1 LRNILLA
8 AILFLSPQSPTQF
21 PPLGSIDFYGLH
33 KVSEAQVRQALS
45 FHEGDTIDTA
55 QFHQKKQ
62 DAEQKLAAIPG
73 VQNAFLTL
81 VCCTEGQKSML
92 YVGIQ
97 ETGTS
102 CSAFQPAPVGTVR
115 LPEDIVRAG
124 KDLDSAGEKAMRKGD
139 FGEDDSQGHA
149 LGHDPDLHAVQLRF
163 VTLAEAHTAN
173 LKDVLQNSSDAE
185 QRALAAEVLGYVKEK
200 QSVVPNLVAAMR
212 DPSPDVRNNATRA
225 LLVFT
230 RYSAEPPSRRIRVS
244 PQPFIEMLNSCVWTD
259 RNKSSAALAELTEQR
274 DPALLAEIR
283 EQALHSLVEMANWK
297 WLGHATN
304 ALMILGR
311 MGGMSDEQ
319 IQQDLE
325 SGKRE
330 RVIAAAEANKPGK

>member
-33 KVSEAQVRQALS
+33 KVSEAQVRQALN
-45 FHEGDTIDTA
+45 FHEGDATDTDH
-55 QFHQKKQ
+55 FHQ
-62 DAEQKLAAIPG
+62 QKLEAELKLATIPG

-81 VCCTEGQKSML
+81 VCCADGQKSML

-97 ETGTS
+97 ETGIT

-124 KDLDSAGEKAMRKGD
+124 KDLEIASEKAMRKGD

-149 LGHDPDLHAVQLRF
+149 LNHDPDVRAVQVRF
-163 VTLAEAHTAN
+163 VRLAQVHLAN

-185 QRALAAEVLGYVKEK
+185 QRALAAEVLGYVAEM
-200 QSVVPNLVAAMR
+200 QSVVPELVAAMG

-225 LLVFT
+225 LLVFS
-230 RYSAEPPSRRIRVS
+230 RYSAEPPIRKIRV
-244 PQPFIEMLNSCVWTD
+244 PAQPFIEMLNSCVWTD

-283 EQALHSLVEMANWK
+283 KQALPSLVEMAKWK
-297 WLGHATN
+297 WLGHATSS
-304 ALMILGR
+304 LMILGR
-311 MGGMSDEQ
+311 IGGLSDEQ

-330 RVIAAAEANKPGK
+330 RVIAAAEANKLGN